1 MAFKDLHDYVNA
13 LEKRGELTRIKVEVD
28 PELEITEIADRVIR
42 EGGPALFFEN
52 VKGSK
57 IPLVIG
63 LFGTYDRCAFALGV
77 EDFNQIAKRIEDLL
91 EPEVPE
97 SFFEKI
103 KLIPKLKKLADFF
116 PKTVKRAKCKEI
128 ILKEDEVDLFTL
140 PIMKC
145 WPLDGG
151 RYITLPLVF
160 TKDPETG
167 ARNCGMYRMQ
177 VFDKKSTG
185 MHWHTHKDGAR
196 HFKKAEDMGKDL
208 PAAVALGCDPAIIYA
223 ATAPLPPDIDE
234 MMFAGFLREKS
245 VEMIKAETVDI
256 EVPANAEIVIEG
268 YVKAFE
274 RRLEGPFGD
283 HTGYYSMEDLYP
295 VFHVTCITMRKD
307 AIYPSTIVGKPPKED
322 CYIGKATERIFLP
335 LIKKTLPEI
344 VDMNLPIEGVFHN
357 VAIISIKKQFPGHA
371 RKVINAVWGLGQLM
385 FTKFVV
391 IVDEW
396 VNVHDLKE
404 VLWRVGN
411 NVDPSRDIVIQ
422 KGPVDVLNH
431 AADLPNFGGKMGID
445 ATKKWP
451 EEGYPRE
458 WPPDI
463 EMLPEIVE
471 LVNKRWK
478 KYFSTS

>member
-1 MAFKDLHDYVNA
+1 MVFKDLHDYINA

-42 EGGPALFFEN
+42 EKGPALFFEN

-57 IPLVIG
+57 LPLVIG

-128 ILKEDEVDLFTL
+128 ILKEDEVDLFAL

-151 RYITLPLVF
+151 RFITLPLVF

-167 ARNCGMYRMQ
+167 VRNCGMYRMQ
-177 VFDKKSTG
+177 VFDKKTTG

-196 HFKKAEDMGKDL
+196 HFKKAEEMGKDL

-234 MMFAGFLREKS
+234 MMFAGFLRKKP

-396 VNVHDLKE
+396 VNVHDLRE

-411 NVDPSRDIVIQ
+411 NVDPSRDIIIQ
-422 KGPVDVLNH
+422 RGPVDVLNH
-431 AADLPNFGGKMGID
+431 AADFPNFGGKMGID
-445 ATKKWP
+445 ATKKWL

-463 EMLPEIVE
+463 GMLPEIVE

-478 KYFSTS
+478 EYFSIS